1 MAGPPTGS
9 SVQPDEKQAEARDEG
24 DPKQHLPAKPVRFV
38 ISENLNSS
46 KDQSDDAEEIQPN
59 SQIAQVGTGKFV
71 SSRNGAPDKASY

>member
-24 DPKQHLPAKPVRFV
+24 GPKQHLPAKPVRFA
-38 ISENLNSS
+38 ITENLNSS

-59 SQIAQVGTGKFV
+59 SQIAQVGMGN
-71 SSRNGAPDKASY
+71 S

>member
-24 DPKQHLPAKPVRFV
+24 DPKQHLPTKPVRFA
-38 ISENLNSS
+38 ITENLNSS

-59 SQIAQVGTGKFV
+59 SQIAQVVLGN
-71 SSRNGAPDKASY
+71 S

>member
-24 DPKQHLPAKPVRFV
+24 DPKQHLPAKPVRFA
-38 ISENLNSS
+38 ITENLNSS

-59 SQIAQVGTGKFV
+59 KSDCAGWYWEIREQ
-71 SSRNGAPDKASY
+71 S